1 MFSKGAFIME
11 TVTRLKH
18 KNYSASEKALLV
30 DTYKISGLSCK
41 QWCTENNIG
50 FSTLQR
56 WMQKD
61 CKQKT
66 PQPQQTWIPIVTTT
80 EKKSEILSVQAG
92 PFTIPVAAN
101 TDMKL
106 LVSVLTVMRELC

>member
-1 MFSKGAFIME
+1 ME
-11 TVTRLKH
+11 TVTRQKH
-18 KNYSASEKALLV
+18 KNYSAAEKALLV
-30 DTYKISGLSCK
+30 DTYKASGLSCK

-50 FSTLQR
+50 LSTLQR

-61 CKQKT
+61 LKQQA
-66 PQPQQTWIPIVTTT
+66 PLPHQTWIPVVTAIK
-80 EKKSEILSVQAG
+80 EKSEIISVQAG